1 MRNHQIKQLCPFKK
15 SPAVIV
21 SVQPAK
27 FIPQKP
33 KRNNRPAP
41 FMRPGIV
48 KSPNKAKRNREFR
61 QSPNFP
67 YLCGV
72 FLPHRIAHIGIL
84 TATPGFIRAWFSLIS
99 KSKRTPQYR
108 FPDSFATI
116 WYCGH
121 RNAGFSGRFANG
133 KVYFAGIIANYPL
146 SLFMRPAFNTGTR
159 IDVLFWRYPFQ
170 VFNPVV
176 GLTFVFVVNLRQP
189 VRIRDKSDCNQP
201 IDADFLAFS
210 IFA

>member
-48 KSPNKAKRNREFR
+48 KSPHKAKRNREFR
-61 QSPNFP
+61 QSANFP

-72 FLPHRIAHIGIL
+72 FLPHRIAYIGIL
-84 TATPGFIRAWFSLIS
+84 TAAPGFIRVRFCFLNECADSAHVFVPPIPADSCTYNRTRTNPR
-99 KSKRTPQYR
+99 KSR
-108 FPDSFATI
+108 FPLGNGPSFSSPIRCKTRTFLSERPDARPVQT
-116 WYCGH
+116 
-121 RNAGFSGRFANG
+121 SGQC
-133 KVYFAGIIANYPL
+133 ICPQ
-146 SLFMRPAFNTGTR
+146 S
-159 IDVLFWRYPFQ
+159 
-170 VFNPVV
+170 
-176 GLTFVFVVNLRQP
+176 
-189 VRIRDKSDCNQP
+189 
-201 IDADFLAFS
+201 
-210 IFA
+210 

>member
-48 KSPNKAKRNREFR
+48 KSPQQTKRNREFR
-61 QSPNFP
+61 RSTNFP
-67 YLCGV
+67 YLCCV

-99 KSKRTPQYR
+99 KSKRTPQYC

-116 WYCGH
+116 RYCGR
-121 RNAGFSGRFANG
+121 RNTRFPGCGPNRN
-133 KVYFAGIIANYPL
+133 KYFPGIIANYPF
-146 SLFMRPAFNTGTR
+146 SLFGGPAHNTGTR
-159 IDVLFWRYPFQ
+159 VDVLFCRNPFQ
-170 VFNPVV
+170 VFGPVV
-176 GLTFVFVVNLRQP
+176 RFDFVFVVNLRQP
-189 VRIRDKSDCNQP
+189 VRIRNKCHCDQP